1 MKNTFTFLVGFGLAL
16 IGLLYIVT
24 YLNLLTIGYNFFEY
38 VKFIISRIE
47 CWNLVIGFSFIY
59 MSMKEDDKDELYL
72 WYFTQF

>member
-72 WYFTQF
+72 WYFT

>member
-72 WYFTQF
+72 

>member
-1 MKNTFTFLVGFGLAL
+1 MKNTFTLLVGFGLAL

-72 WYFTQF
+72 